1 MNTFQSQ
8 YNYQYICGNNSVRIA
23 LSDRYSCHLQSSYEN
38 RYRWKIVCL
47 FTYHIY
53 WCMKFFMIIS
63 TYNTYNYLL
72 FNSTHY
78 ADVWRY
84 RASYR
89 QVCCAGYRGPDCQR
103 AYFAYL
109 KLKGRRLTIDKK
121 QKIEFLL
128 LYRYNP
134 EIFKHYIFHTYT
146 TIYVSC

>member
-1 MNTFQSQ
+1 M
-8 YNYQYICGNNSVRIA
+8 
-23 LSDRYSCHLQSSYEN
+23 
-38 RYRWKIVCL
+38 
-47 FTYHIY
+47 
-53 WCMKFFMIIS
+53 S

-89 QVCCAGYRGPDCQR
+89 QRCCAGYRGSDCQR

-121 QKIEFLL
+121 QKMEFLL

-134 EIFKHYIFHTYT
+134 EITRTQPYMFHVNFTYKLYNVNVKKCYNLKFDYVNYKHKERLKYSYQFNINLK
-146 TIYVSC
+146 IY